1 MGSVAGISGRA
12 LKAISA
18 SLIVLI
24 VASMLAVLA
33 PVTTAASP
41 ATPANVGPENGNVT
55 KRVKAVEVLINRVEC
70 LINRT
75 LTLAR
80 QYNVTIPE
88 NLSKKLSVAR
98 ELLANASSI
107 AQEEPKK
114 AMWLAIRA
122 GRLILPVYV
131 YVVRH
136 LPTEV
141 KEEILAKRV
150 SAEVNV
156 TESAIKRLENV
167 IKWIEDRVG
176 NVPEPVQ
183 ERVGKALELL
193 NQAKELL
200 ANGTNVKQAMVLV
213 IRARHELGAACMMLK
228 RETGRAWH
236 VAVVADMALR
246 NVVMGVVK
254 LAVGINRTLTLIGNN
269 QTREAIVALTRLH
282 NYANYLLIRIK
293 IMTSHIKIPVNASPV
308 VSNMTKVLELSKEI
322 LLEINASSTQAV
334 AALKAGDVGTAVTV
348 LNTTLTNV
356 KPAITELLRTARWA
370 HGILLHV
377 KIMLEHIGKNMRTWL
392 RKHPI
397 RHMHLPIV
405 PRNMMVLIKV
415 LEKRVRM
422 AKTAYEKG
430 KLSCEAY
437 ARILKGTDAALHNI
451 LKTLNKLPDKVAKP
465 LAEKVQNLIKLV
477 EHELGQ
483 LKCKV

>member
-1 MGSVAGISGRA
+1 VAGINEKA
-12 LKAISA
+12 LKAVSA

-33 PVTTAASP
+33 PVTTAAPP

-55 KRVKAVEVLINRVEC
+55 KRVKAVEALINRVEC

-75 LTLAR
+75 LTLAS

-122 GRLILPVYV
+122 GRLVLPVYV

-150 SAEVNV
+150 SAEVNA

-176 NVPEPVQ
+176 NVPEPIQ
-183 ERVGKALELL
+183 ERVSKALELL

-200 ANGTNVKQAMVLV
+200 ANGTNVKQAMALV
-213 IRARHELGAACMMLK
+213 VKARHELGVAYVMLK
-228 RETGRAWH
+228 RDAGHAWH
-236 VAVVADMALR
+236 IAVAADMALR
-246 NVVMGVVK
+246 NVVMGTVK
-254 LAVGINRTLTLIGNN
+254 LAIGINRTLALIGDNKTN
-269 QTREAIVALTRLH
+269 EAVIALTRLH
-282 NYANYLLIRIK
+282 NYADFLLTRVKAMASNIK
-293 IMTSHIKIPVNASPV
+293 VPVNSSPV
-308 VSNMTKVLELSKEI
+308 TSNLTKILELSKEV
-322 LLEINASSTQAV
+322 LSEINASTAQAV
-334 AALKAGDVGTAVTV
+334 VALKAGDVNTAVTV

-356 KPAITELLRTARWA
+356 KPAITELLKRARWA

-377 KIMLEHIGKNMRTWL
+377 KIMLEHAGKNMRAWL

-397 RHMHLPIV
+397 RHIHLPIV
-405 PRNMMVLIKV
+405 PGNIVMLIKA
-415 LEKRVRM
+415 LENRVKT
-422 AKTAYEKG
+422 AKAAYEKG
-430 KLSCEAY
+430 RLSCEAY
-437 ARILKGTDAALHNI
+437 ARILKGTDVALHNI

-477 EHELGQ
+477 EHELDQ